1 LEPATTWLTA
11 GCRRHQAIAQAASAI
26 LSGTSVRWTSST
38 NSREVDGGL
47 KMDKPSRP
55 DQAVGKVAVAFW
67 PAWVAAPKANGEEE
81 A

>member
-1 LEPATTWLTA
+1 MDTWV
-11 GCRRHQAIAQAASAI
+11 RR
-26 LSGTSVRWTSST
+26 TSST

>member
-1 LEPATTWLTA
+1 MDTWV
-11 GCRRHQAIAQAASAI
+11 RR
-26 LSGTSVRWTSST
+26 TSST

-67 PAWVAAPKANGEEE
+67 PAWAAAPEADGEEE
-81 A
+81 V